1 MLLFSF
7 YDNIII
13 GDSMQILLLLAVI
26 PSIIIAFLV
35 YLSDRKEKEP
45 IGELVKAF
53 LLGILAVII
62 TIFISLIFD
71 ITSVDVTDINLFELF
86 IYTFISVALVEEL
99 SKWLVGYILL
109 RKNNNFNYM
118 YDGIVYYSFIALGFA
133 TVENIL
139 YALSSDLSTVLIRA
153 VTTVPAHV
161 FFGIACGYY
170 FALSIREK
178 NKGNQQK
185 KNKYLIL
192 SIIMPIILH
201 GFYDFCLLTGNY
213 VFLMIFLVFVV
224 SLYVIS
230 LSNARKM
237 QRIDHMLDDK
247 DMHCRN
253 CGKVLTTDICSYC
266 GHKNND

>member
-1 MLLFSF
+1 
-7 YDNIII
+7 
-13 GDSMQILLLLAVI
+13 MQILLLLAVI

-35 YLSDRKEKEP
+35 YVSDRKEKEP

-62 TIFISLIFD
+62 TLAISLLLG
-71 ITSVDVTDINLFELF
+71 ITNVDLTKINTFELF
-86 IYTFISVALVEEL
+86 IYTFISVSLVEEL
-99 SKWLVGYILL
+99 AKWLCGHLLL
-109 RKNNNFNYM
+109 RKNSHFDYM

-161 FFGIACGYY
+161 FFGITCGYY
-170 FALSIREK
+170 YALSIREK
-178 NKGNQQK
+178 NKGNLNQK
-185 KNKYLIL
+185 NSYLVL
-192 SIIMPIILH
+192 SIIIPVLLH

-213 VFLMIFLVFVV
+213 IFLMIFLVFVV

-230 LSNARKM
+230 LSNAGRM

-247 DMHCRN
+247 DIHCRN
-253 CGKVLTTDICSYC
+253 CGKVLNSDVCDYC
-266 GHKNND
+266 GAKRNK